1 MEVRIKEEMQS
12 REFWTPSEQVLKR
25 VREGLSIDYL
35 FLFDID
41 GTLLFTP
48 TVHRNSFIA
57 AFKEIFNIEINVDWQ
72 FYSGRTDSWIITD
85 IAIKNGLNVEELNR
99 KLTDVMNS
107 MYKWYSENVKDEDG
121 TVIEGVP
128 EFLKMIDEHGYLR
141 GLVTG
146 NVEGIAYEK
155 TKFYKLEK
163 GFALGGFGNEHIMRD
178 ELLKKAVKRATD
190 LYGFQPKTDLS
201 NVIYI
206 ADTPHDV
213 VAARKAN
220 IRCIVP
226 YNGINNKRDW
236 SQNEPELF
244 INSLKEGNKIF
255 EYLERK

>member
-1 MEVRIKEEMQS
+1 
-12 REFWTPSEQVLKR
+12 
-25 VREGLSIDYL
+25 
-35 FLFDID
+35 
-41 GTLLFTP
+41 
-48 TVHRNSFIA
+48 
-57 AFKEIFNIEINVDWQ
+57 
-72 FYSGRTDSWIITD
+72 
-85 IAIKNGLNVEELNR
+85 
-99 KLTDVMNS
+99 
-107 MYKWYSENVKDEDG
+107 
-121 TVIEGVP
+121 
-128 EFLKMIDEHGYLR
+128 
-141 GLVTG
+141 
-146 NVEGIAYEK
+146 
-155 TKFYKLEK
+155 
-163 GFALGGFGNEHIMRD
+163 MRD

-255 EYLERK
+255 EYLERKWFYLYILFIFFTHGEPEQCKHN